1 MQEYNFYKHLHVIW
15 TDDDTRI
22 LDGISERELKE
33 KFLRYR
39 HRGYIDSS
47 KWEDRTWR
55 IIGEKKTVV
64 ICFDFTEKECS
75 TYAELNHDAVLQEDA
90 RLFVIL
96 GMEKYGTR
104 ELEDLWK
111 KTKKVLRLVK
121 FGQTPEGVFQN
132 ETLMQPRNCPE
143 LMDFFR
149 IFQPYGYKEMI
160 RNLEEY
166 MEEHLFPNMGLLRI
180 HYQAMFRLEKA
191 LQKLKEKQQ
200 SQEACRILAYMH
212 TMRYIPMK
220 TDVLCALSDVSI
232 KKIGEK
238 MYLCDPRGIFQDI
251 LLSVELERE
260 IREVIKAEI
269 TPSDFV
275 NDLEKVYHAVSGSYY
290 CIRTDEQ
297 LAERYGKRTLTDENL
312 LQEGELIRLSLPIIR
327 LLSIIIGAAYTEN
340 PEVFLR
346 IAELPVTLEVKEWRI
361 HTEKALLAEKLE
373 R

>member
-1 MQEYNFYKHLHVIW
+1 MQEYNFYKHLHVVW
-15 TDDDTRI
+15 ADDDTRI
-22 LDGISERELKE
+22 LDGISEKELKE

-55 IIGEKKTVV
+55 IIGEKKTAV
-64 ICFDFTEKECS
+64 ICFDFTEKECNA
-75 TYAELNHDAVLQEDA
+75 YAELNHDAVLQEDA

-96 GMEKYGTR
+96 GMGKYGTR

-121 FGQTPEGVFQN
+121 FGQTPEGVFRN

-149 IFQPYGYKEMI
+149 IFQPCGCNEII
-160 RNLEEY
+160 RNLEKY

-191 LQKLKEKQQ
+191 LRELKEKQQ
-200 SQEACRILAYMH
+200 NPEVCRILAYMH

-220 TDVLCALSDVSI
+220 TDEFCTLSDVFI
-232 KKIGEK
+232 RKIGEK
-238 MYLCDPRGIFQDI
+238 TYLCDPHGILRDI
-251 LLSVELERE
+251 PLSVELEME
-260 IREVIKAEI
+260 IREVIQTDI
-269 TPSDFV
+269 IPSDLV
-275 NDLEKVYHAVSGSYY
+275 NDLESVYHTVSSSYY

-346 IAELPVTLEVKEWRI
+346 IAELPATLEVKEWRI

-373 R
+373 H